1 MAQNG
6 SIVVFEFFFVFSE
19 ISFVYLIKAADSI
32 SSATRELKMYLV
44 VYTPKRNGISL
55 GANQYQTF
63 LHLGPPYMDKFRIS
77 FTVLDEV
84 SSSLASFNCQHYRL
98 YIHIYSN
105 NQDFC
110 LSVT

>member
-44 VYTPKRNGISL
+44 VYTTPKRNGISL
-55 GANQYQTF
+55 GSNQYQTF

-84 SSSLASFNCQHYRL
+84 SSSLASFNSQPSKHF
-98 YIHIYSN
+98 SPMN
-105 NQDFC
+105 PMKG
-110 LSVT
+110 V